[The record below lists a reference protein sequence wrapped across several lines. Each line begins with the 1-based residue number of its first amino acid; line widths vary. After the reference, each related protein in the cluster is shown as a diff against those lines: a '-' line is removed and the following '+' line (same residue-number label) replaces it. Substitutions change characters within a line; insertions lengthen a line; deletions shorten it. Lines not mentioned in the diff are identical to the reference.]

1 MLSLRCM
8 FMLQKMQFSKIIL
21 NSWNINFT
29 SLKIRL
35 TNIFFVSM
43 NIYPKPDKI
52 CSKRI
57 AQSLSANTMKQMW
70 TKVFV
75 KNMALTIELQMH
87 QRSNFCS
94 IFFKKISK
102 FLCHEVRHF
111 ISFPKIRIINY
122 KNNANFY
129 MLKTLTSP

>member
-57 AQSLSANTMKQMW
+57 AQFLSANTMKQMW
-70 TKVFV
+70 TKVFI
-75 KNMALTIELQMH
+75 KKYGFDNWT
-87 QRSNFCS
+87 SNASEVQFCS
-94 IFFKKISK
+94 IFSKKISK

-111 ISFPKIRIINY
+111 ISFPKIRITNY

-129 MLKTLTSP
+129 MSKTLTSP